1 MKHSKHFLCLSTVF
15 LLLTSSVL
23 SASNLTT
30 EEPQEPSRDNSGF
43 SVLSSVSSIRTPT
56 IEEGLWEALQAIWD
70 DQEEDFIP
78 EILDTQSLPNSS
90 QGIGTPDSV
99 QDDCGLSTTSI

>member
-1 MKHSKHFLCLSTVF
+1 MKHSKHFLCSLTLFQLST
-15 LLLTSSVL
+15 LSKLSV
-23 SASNLTT
+23 SNLTT
-30 EEPQEPSRDNSGF
+30 EEPLEPSPDNSGF

-56 IEEGLWEALQAIWD
+56 IEEGLWEALQAIWAD
-70 DQEEDFIP
+70 HAEDFIP
-78 EILDTQSLPNSS
+78 EILDTQSLPTSS